1 MYNDFFGFREQP
13 FNVTPDPHVFYAT
26 PSYQRIY
33 NNLVHSIREGKSLSV
48 MIGEV
53 GTGKTTMLRRIM
65 RDLEDSVL
73 FAYFTYTTLPF
84 DDLLNFLCQD
94 LEVPLRQ
101 EGQLQ
106 TLKALQEFL
115 ITLQG
120 QGHTAALLIDE
131 AQNLQESVLE
141 EIRHLLNLTTESKTL
156 LPVIL
161 VGQPEL
167 ERKLAQPAVY
177 QLKQRVTL
185 NCQLDRLKE
194 RDVGPF
200 IAYRLQA
207 AECMRDDIFTP
218 EAIQRI
224 AFHSQGV
231 PRLINIL
238 CNNALLLGY
247 SISEKT
253 ISAETIEEIS
263 QDLGL
268 QKTSPVLQKNQIVHS
283 KEEMVSAQIPP
294 LASQEVEPPQLHV
307 PSVNALT
314 TTADMHT
321 GSAPRRI
328 TVTRTDTNK
337 RHTPRRTSSR
347 WIALAGT
354 GLAFALWFFTLFPYG
369 ESKDPFVPSIP
380 PAGQDGHMANI
391 SDNGAGT
398 FVPNELGAMAVH
410 SDSDKGRLPAK
421 EADSVKKNRKA
432 DPIQTKEGK
441 TSLDPAIS
449 AISPLVITNSQGKT
463 ALQELTEKKPS
474 QFPEQLPSTQAS
486 DSPSAHESLLIE
498 AASQGDVEQGERLL
512 SAGIV
517 PDVVDESGWTAL
529 MTATLHGYSPMVE
542 LLLKKGAD
550 VNLNNPTGGTA
561 LMMAAI
567 QGQNEILQLL
577 LERGAK
583 VNVQDTK
590 GWTALM
596 YAARNGHTTTVQIL
610 LSSGAEVDLMN
621 TDGRTAL
628 MYATA
633 RGHKETARALQDGKA
648 GGTMFN

>member
-1 MYNDFFGFREQP
+1 MYNDFFGFRERP
-13 FNVTPDPHVFYAT
+13 FNVTPDPRVFYAT

-33 NNLVHSIREGKSLSV
+33 NNLIHSIREGKSLSV
-48 MIGEV
+48 MTGEV
-53 GTGKTTMLRRIM
+53 GTGKTTMLRRVM
-65 RDLEDSVL
+65 KDLEGSVR
-73 FAYFTYTTLPF
+73 FAYFTYTTLQF

-94 LEVPLRQ
+94 LEVPLQ
-101 EGQLQ
+101 QGGQLQ
-106 TLKALQEFL
+106 MLKALQECL
-115 ITLQG
+115 ITWQN
-120 QGHTAALLIDE
+120 QGHPAALLIDE

-185 NCQLDRLKE
+185 SCQLDRLKE

-207 AECMRDDIFTP
+207 AGCTREDIFTP
-218 EAIQRI
+218 EAIRHI

-238 CNNALLLGY
+238 CDSALLLGY
-247 SISEKT
+247 SIAEKT
-253 ISAETIEEIS
+253 ISAEMIEEIS

-268 QKTSPVLQKNQIVHS
+268 QKTPLVLQENLIVHPE
-283 KEEMVSAQIPP
+283 KEMVSAQTSLPSENTSATKTVASKWSIPQWF
-294 LASQEVEPPQLHV
+294 AGTKIKTNTS
-307 PSVNALT
+307 T
-314 TTADMHT
+314 TSWQIFPH
-321 GSAPRRI
+321 
-328 TVTRTDTNK
+328 
-337 RHTPRRTSSR
+337 
-347 WIALAGT
+347 WFALAGT
-354 GLAFALWFFTLFPYG
+354 GLSLALWSFLLFPYG
-369 ESKDPFVPSIP
+369 EEKDSFVPLIST
-380 PAGQDGHMANI
+380 AGQDSHMANV

-398 FVPNELGAMAVH
+398 FVPNELGSMPVRA
-410 SDSDKGRLPAK
+410 DSDKRRPAVK
-421 EADSVKKNRKA
+421 EAAAVQKNREADSV
-432 DPIQTKEGK
+432 QTKEEK
-441 TSLDPAIS
+441 TPPVPATS
-449 AISPLVITNSQGKT
+449 AMSPSVTSGSQRKKT
-463 ALQELTEKKPS
+463 PQERAEKQPS
-474 QFPEQLPSTQAS
+474 QSLGRLPSTS
-486 DSPSAHESLLIE
+486 TNGPPSSRDSLLFE

-517 PDVVDESGWTAL
+517 PDVIDESGWTAL
-529 MTATLHGYSPMVE
+529 MMATLHGYSPMVE

-577 LERGAK
+577 LDRGAK

-596 YAARNGHTTTVQIL
+596 YAARSGQTTTVQIL
-610 LSSGAEVDLMN
+610 LSSGAEVDLKN